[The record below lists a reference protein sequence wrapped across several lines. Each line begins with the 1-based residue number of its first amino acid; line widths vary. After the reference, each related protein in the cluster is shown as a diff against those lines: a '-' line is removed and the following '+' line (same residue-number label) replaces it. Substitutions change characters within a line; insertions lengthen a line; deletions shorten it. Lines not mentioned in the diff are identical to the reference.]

1 VASDLNQKLLVCM
14 RDMIHDN
21 QKKVQAIKAWGW
33 FIYLLSLDASEN
45 TCLINRMLKIPER
58 TFTDS
63 DPQVQIATLVSY
75 FSFCGAVWSK

>member
-1 VASDLNQKLLVCM
+1 M

-33 FIYLLSLDASEN
+33 FIYLLIVDASKN
-45 TCLINRMLKIPER
+45 TSLINEMLKIPES

-63 DPQVQIATLVSY
+63 DPQVQIATMVSY
-75 FSFCGAVWSK
+75 LCKFFSLLSGYLVKIKGFLYFE